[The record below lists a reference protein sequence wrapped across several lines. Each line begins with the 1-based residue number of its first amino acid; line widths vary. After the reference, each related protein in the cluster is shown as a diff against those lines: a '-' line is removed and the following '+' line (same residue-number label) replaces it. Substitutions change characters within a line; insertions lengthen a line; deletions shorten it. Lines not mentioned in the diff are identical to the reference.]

1 MINRNYT
8 VIYEPAE
15 EGGYIVRVPALPG
28 CITEGD
34 TIEEARAM
42 AEDAVRGYIECLI
55 ERDLPVPE
63 EKDLNKPKLEDL
75 AVSF

>member
-1 MINRNYT
+1 MIDRKYT

-34 TIEEARAM
+34 TMEEARAM

-63 EKDLNKPKLEDL
+63 EGE
-75 AVSF
+75 AHIY